1 MQALGVW
8 FADPVVVAIG
18 PTFVWVIEPDVAYA
32 GQDITKLIRAYSNTD
47 ADLVTKGGCVPL
59 PRYNCGTDRPALQR
73 TSPGR
78 TTNEDGC
85 AVAILS

>member
-8 FADPVVVAIG
+8 FADPFVVAIG
-18 PTFVWVIEPDVAYA
+18 PAFVWVIEPDVAYA
-32 GQDITKLIRAYSNTD
+32 GQDITNLIRAYSNTD

-59 PRYNCGTDRPALQR
+59 PRYNCGTDLPARQLAA
-73 TSPGR
+73 PAR
-78 TTNEDGC
+78 TTNEDLC